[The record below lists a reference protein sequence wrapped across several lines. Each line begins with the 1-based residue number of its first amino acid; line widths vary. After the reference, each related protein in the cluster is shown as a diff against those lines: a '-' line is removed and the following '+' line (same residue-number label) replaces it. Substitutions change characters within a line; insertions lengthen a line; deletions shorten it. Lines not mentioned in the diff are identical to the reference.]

1 MFITI
6 QRMGRYSSSETH
18 FALLS
23 VGEQR
28 KTIIETE
35 LSAMTIRLSVL
46 DLAVRTG
53 EGKSSVLSDGFLVGE
68 GIDALTLQ
76 RGSTLL
82 ALENLKGELEDENIK
97 LKKQKEENVR
107 RRHNYV
113 PMAIALLRQ
122 LARKRELSGLITA
135 AEERRAVNI
144 ANRKQQKK
152 N

>member
-1 MFITI
+1 MS
-6 QRMGRYSSSETH
+6 RYSASETH

-28 KTIIETE
+28 KTILETE
-35 LSAMTIRLSVL
+35 LSAMTIRLSAL

-53 EGKSSVLSDGFLVGE
+53 EGKSSVLSDGFLIADGA
-68 GIDALTLQ
+68 DAIAQQ
-76 RGSTLL
+76 RGSTLA
-82 ALENLKGELEDENIK
+82 ALESLKGELEDEFTK
-97 LKKQKEENVR
+97 LRKQKEENVR

-122 LARKRELSGLITA
+122 LAGKRKLAGLITA
-135 AEERRAVNI
+135 AEQRRAVNI
-144 ANRKQQKK
+144 ANRKLQKSG